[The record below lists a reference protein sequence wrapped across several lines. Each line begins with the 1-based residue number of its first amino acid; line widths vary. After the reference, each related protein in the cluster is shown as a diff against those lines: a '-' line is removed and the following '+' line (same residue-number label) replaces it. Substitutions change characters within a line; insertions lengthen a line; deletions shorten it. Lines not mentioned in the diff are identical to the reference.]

1 MKDEKN
7 YISALSLQPS
17 ALSSLKI
24 VVISGLS
31 GSGKS
36 TAVKALE
43 DLGYFCVDNLP
54 VTLLPKFLEVCQ
66 LSSGGIN
73 RVSVV
78 MDAREGDFLNEFS
91 KTVKGLREEGYNI
104 ELLFFD
110 ASDEVILKRY
120 SETRRRH
127 PLAGSE
133 TAIDGISRERE
144 ELCELRLIA
153 DRIVDT
159 TALNVHQLREL
170 VFQSYGDKS
179 REGGLAVNL
188 LSFGFSH
195 GLPFNADIVMDV
207 RFLKN
212 PYFVAEM
219 KGLTGED
226 PKVTGYIMDSEESS
240 LFMSKFLNLIK
251 FLVPLYEKEG
261 KAYLTIA
268 IGCTGGRHRSVA
280 IANETG
286 KALESGK
293 HKVTVS
299 HRDIAKA

>member
-1 MKDEKN
+1 ME
-7 YISALSLQPS
+7 
-17 ALSSLKI
+17 LKV

-66 LSSGGIN
+66 RSSGGIN
-73 RVSVV
+73 RVSLV
-78 MDAREGDFLNEFS
+78 MDAREGDFLKEYG

-127 PLAGSE
+127 PLAGNG
-133 TAIDGISRERE
+133 TAIDGINWERS
-144 ELCELRLIA
+144 ELSELRLTA
-153 DRIVDT
+153 DRIIDT

-170 VFQSYGDKS
+170 IFQTYSDKGK
-179 REGGLAVNL
+179 EGGLVVNL

-195 GLPFNADIVMDV
+195 GLPFNADLVMDV

-212 PYFVAEM
+212 PFFIPEM

-226 PKVTGYIMDSEESS
+226 PKVTDYIMNSGDSS
-240 LFMSKFLNLIK
+240 LFVSKFLNLIR
-251 FLVPLYEKEG
+251 FLLPLYEKEG

-268 IGCTGGRHRSVA
+268 VGCTGGRHRSVA
-280 IANETG
+280 VANEIG
-286 KALESGK
+286 KALDGGK
-293 HKVTVS
+293 YNVKVL
-299 HRDIAKA
+299 HRDIGKA

>member
-1 MKDEKN
+1 MTK
-7 YISALSLQPS
+7 
-17 ALSSLKI
+17 LKI

-73 RVSVV
+73 RVSLV
-78 MDAREGDFLNEFS
+78 MDAREGDFLKEYS

-133 TAIDGISRERE
+133 TAMDGISRERD
-144 ELCELRLIA
+144 ELSELRLTA
-153 DRIVDT
+153 DRIIDT

-179 REGGLAVNL
+179 REGGLVVSL

-226 PKVTGYIMDSEESS
+226 PKVIGYIMDSEDSS

-280 IANETG
+280 IANEIG
-286 KALESGK
+286 KALEGGK
-293 HKVTVS
+293 HKVKVL
-299 HRDIAKA
+299 HRDIGKA

>member
-1 MKDEKN
+1 ME
-7 YISALSLQPS
+7 LRV
-17 ALSSLKI
+17 

-66 LSSGGIN
+66 RSSGGIS
-73 RVSVV
+73 RVSLV
-78 MDAREGDFLNEFS
+78 MDAREGDFLKEYGS
-91 KTVKGLREEGYNI
+91 TVKGLREEGYRI

-127 PLAGSE
+127 PLAGSG
-133 TAIDGISRERE
+133 TATDGINRERE
-144 ELCELRLIA
+144 DLSEIRLIA
-153 DRIVDT
+153 DRVIDT

-170 VFQSYGDKS
+170 IFQTYGDWS
-179 REGGLAVNL
+179 GEGGLVINL
-188 LSFGFSH
+188 FSFGYSH
-195 GLPFNADIVMDV
+195 GLPFNADMVMDV

-212 PYFVAEM
+212 PYFVPEM
-219 KGLTGED
+219 KWLTGED
-226 PKVTGYIMDSEESS
+226 PKVVGYIMGSAESS
-240 LFMSKFLNLIK
+240 LFVAKLLNLVR
-251 FLVPLYEKEG
+251 FLIPLYEKEG

-280 IANETG
+280 ITNEM
-286 KALESGK
+286 ARSLEGGRYK
-293 HKVTVS
+293 IKVL

>member
-1 MKDEKN
+1 MKR
-7 YISALSLQPS
+7 
-17 ALSSLKI
+17 LKI

-73 RVSVV
+73 KISIV
-78 MDAREGDFLNEFS
+78 MDAREGVFLKEYSNI
-91 KTVKGLREEGYNI
+91 VKGLKEEGYNI

-133 TAIDGISRERE
+133 TAIDGISRERD
-144 ELCELRLIA
+144 ELSELRLIA
-153 DRIVDT
+153 DRIIDT

-179 REGGLAVNL
+179 EEGGLVVNL

-226 PKVTGYIMDSEESS
+226 PKVIGYIMDSEESS
-240 LFMSKFLNLIK
+240 LFMSKFLNLIR
-251 FLVPLYEKEG
+251 FLVPLYETEG

-280 IANETG
+280 IANEIG
-286 KALESGK
+286 NALEGGRYK
-293 HKVTVS
+293 IKVL

>member
-1 MKDEKN
+1 MG
-7 YISALSLQPS
+7 
-17 ALSSLKI
+17 LKV

-36 TAVKALE
+36 TAARALE

-54 VTLLPKFLEVCQ
+54 VTLLPKFLEICQ
-66 LSSGGIN
+66 KSSGSIN
-73 RVSVV
+73 RVSLV
-78 MDAREGDFLNEFS
+78 MDVRERDFLKECG
-91 KTVKGLREEGYNI
+91 KTLKGLREEGYKI

-110 ASDEVILKRY
+110 ASDEIVIKRY

-127 PLAGSE
+127 PLAGSG
-133 TAIDGISRERE
+133 TAIDGIARERE
-144 ELCELRLIA
+144 ELSEVRLMA
-153 DRIVDT
+153 DKVIDT
-159 TALNVHQLREL
+159 TALNVHQLKEL
-170 VFQSYGDKS
+170 IFQTYGEWGG
-179 REGGLAVNL
+179 EGGLVVNL

-195 GLPFNADIVMDV
+195 GLPFNADLVMDV

-226 PKVTGYIMDSEESS
+226 PKVTGYIMDTAESS
-240 LFMSKFLNLIK
+240 LFMAKFLNLLR

-280 IANETG
+280 VANEIG
-286 KALESGK
+286 KALEDGRYK
-293 HKVTVS
+293 IKVL
-299 HRDIAKA
+299 HRDIGKA